1 MRYLLDVN
9 SLIALGFIEHT
20 SHNRVVSWVQSL
32 TSKERSGLATCAITE
47 LGFVRILAQV
57 TGYGFNLTQA
67 RALLLRLKTG
77 RHLKLGF
84 IADDHDVSRLPSWV
98 KTAKQTTDGHL
109 VELARARGAILAT
122 LDERVPGAFLIP

>member
-9 SLIALGFIEHT
+9 SLIALGLIEHT
-20 SHNRVVSWVQSL
+20 FHDRVVEWVRCLPSR
-32 TSKERSGLATCAITE
+32 ERANLATCAITE

-57 TGYGFNLTQA
+57 TAYGFTVTQA
-67 RALLLRLKTG
+67 HALLLRLKTG

-84 IADDHDVSRLPSWV
+84 IEDDHDASHLPSWV

-109 VELARARGAILAT
+109 AELARAHGAVLAT